1 MTAPR
6 EQVLATIK
14 ARLAGIAGVASVY
27 RMRTAAIPVESYPAL
42 VLLDGDQSTEE
53 RETLTRQYRM
63 LATVVALVGAPDD
76 DALGPAV
83 SALYVEIVRAV
94 IPAGDAT
101 LGLGFVSHVREAAM
115 EGPAAGE
122 VQGKGPTAIFTVDFE
137 IDFATAPEDPGAAP

>member
-14 ARLAGIAGVASVY
+14 ARLAGIAGVANVY
-27 RMRTAAIPVESYPAL
+27 RMRTAAIPLESYPAL
-42 VLLDGDQSTEE
+42 VS
-53 RETLTRQYRM
+53 
-63 LATVVALVGAPDD
+63 APDD

-83 SALYVEIVRAV
+83 SALYVDIVRAV

-101 LGLGFVSHVREAAM
+101 LGLAFVSQVREAAM

-137 IDFATAPEDPGAAP
+137 IDFATAPEDPGVAP